1 MFEVITDKLQN
12 VLGSLNSKGRLSES
26 DIDSALRE
34 IRRALLE
41 SDVNFQVAREF
52 VQSVRARTLESEVL
66 NSVSPGQ
73 VVLRITAEELTKT
86 LGEAG
91 RVVRGSSPTSSL
103 LVVGLNGSGKT
114 TTAAKI
120 ASLLNGRGESAL
132 LVAADLFRPAAID
145 QLELLA
151 SRVGVDV
158 YSDRNESSSIKVAE
172 DGLSQGQK
180 QNHPWVIVDTAGRS
194 QVDEALMKEIEQI
207 SAAVSPTE
215 TLLVVDSMIGQDAV
229 ASAVE
234 FNERIGIT
242 GLVLTKLDGDARG
255 GAALSIAS
263 VTGIPIKF
271 IGVGENTDALE
282 MFYPDRIA
290 SRILGMGDVQT
301 LTEKVQLATD
311 VDQAQDLERKV
322 RQGEIDLNDFLQ
334 QMQQI
339 KKMGSL
345 SQFVEMIP
353 GFSSMKGKMG
363 NANLDDSNLVR
374 VEAIIHSMTLDERA
388 DPSIINGSRRRR
400 IALGSGT
407 KPSDVNQLLNQF
419 RQMKKQLKA
428 LSGGGGKRKML
439 DVMKQQGFMN

>member
-145 QLELLA
+145 QLEIYYLTREHQL
-151 SRVGVDV
+151 V
-158 YSDRNESSSIKVAE
+158 
-172 DGLSQGQK
+172 
-180 QNHPWVIVDTAGRS
+180 
-194 QVDEALMKEIEQI
+194 
-207 SAAVSPTE
+207 E
-215 TLLVVDSMIGQDAV
+215 TVKPFLFL
-229 ASAVE
+229 
-234 FNERIGIT
+234 RIDLCPLRGINPGIT
-242 GLVLTKLDGDARG
+242 RL
-255 GAALSIAS
+255 
-263 VTGIPIKF
+263 
-271 IGVGENTDALE
+271 
-282 MFYPDRIA
+282 
-290 SRILGMGDVQT
+290 
-301 LTEKVQLATD
+301 
-311 VDQAQDLERKV
+311 
-322 RQGEIDLNDFLQ
+322 
-334 QMQQI
+334 
-339 KKMGSL
+339 
-345 SQFVEMIP
+345 
-353 GFSSMKGKMG
+353 FS
-363 NANLDDSNLVR
+363 NPAY
-374 VEAIIHSMTLDERA
+374 
-388 DPSIINGSRRRR
+388 
-400 IALGSGT
+400 
-407 KPSDVNQLLNQF
+407 
-419 RQMKKQLKA
+419 
-428 LSGGGGKRKML
+428 
-439 DVMKQQGFMN
+439 

>member
-145 QLELLA
+145 QLELLG

-322 RQGEIDLNDFLQ
+322 RQGELDLNDFLQ

-353 GFSSMKGKMG
+353 GFSSMKGKMA

-388 DPSIINGSRRRR
+388 DPTIINGSRRRR

>member
-1 MFEVITDKLQN
+1 M
-12 VLGSLNSKGRLSES
+12 
-26 DIDSALRE
+26 
-34 IRRALLE
+34 
-41 SDVNFQVAREF
+41 
-52 VQSVRARTLESEVL
+52 
-66 NSVSPGQ
+66 
-73 VVLRITAEELTKT
+73 
-86 LGEAG
+86 
-91 RVVRGSSPTSSL
+91 
-103 LVVGLNGSGKT
+103 
-114 TTAAKI
+114 
-120 ASLLNGRGESAL
+120 
-132 LVAADLFRPAAID
+132 FRPAAID
-145 QLELLA
+145 QLELLG
-151 SRVGVDV
+151 SRADVEV
-158 YSDRNESSSIKVAE
+158 YSDRNESSSVKLAK
-172 DGLSQGQK
+172 DGFSHGQK

-194 QVDEALMKEIEQI
+194 QIDEVLMGEIEQI
-207 SAAVSPTE
+207 SDAVAPTE

-271 IGVGENTDALE
+271 IGVGENIDALE
-282 MFYPDRIA
+282 LFYPDRIA
-290 SRILGMGDVQT
+290 SRILGMGDVKT

-428 LSGGGGKRKML
+428 FSSGGGKRKML

>member
-12 VLGSLNSKGRLSES
+12 ALASLNSKGRLSES

-41 SDVNFQVAREF
+41 SDVNFKVAREF
-52 VQSVRARTLESEVL
+52 VQNVRSRTLESEVL

-91 RVVRGSSPTSSL
+91 RVVRGPAPTSSL
-103 LVVGLNGSGKT
+103 LLVGLNGSGKT
-114 TTAAKI
+114 TTAAKL
-120 ASLLNGRGESAL
+120 ASLLNGRGESSL

-145 QLELLA
+145 QVELLA
-151 SRVGVDV
+151 SRIGVEV
-158 YSDRNESSSIKVAE
+158 YSDRNESSSVKVAKE
-172 DGLSQGQK
+172 GLLYGQK
-180 QNHPWVIVDTAGRS
+180 QNHSWVIVDTAGRS
-194 QVDEALMKEIEQI
+194 QIDEVLMVEIEQI
-207 SAAVSPTE
+207 SDAVAPTE
-215 TLLVVDSMIGQDAV
+215 TLLVVDSMMGQDAV
-229 ASAVE
+229 SSAVE
-234 FNERIGIT
+234 FNDRIGLT

-263 VTGIPIKF
+263 VTGLPIKF

-282 MFYPDRIA
+282 LFYPDRIA
-290 SRILGMGDVQT
+290 SRILGMGDVKT
-301 LTEKVQLATD
+301 LTEKVQLSTD
-311 VDQAQDLERKV
+311 LDQSQDLERKV
-322 RQGEIDLNDFLQ
+322 RQGGIDLNDFLQ

-345 SQFVEMIP
+345 SQFVELIP
-353 GFSSMKGKMG
+353 GFSSMKSKLGDTE
-363 NANLDDSNLVR
+363 LDDSNLVR
-374 VEAIIHSMTLDERA
+374 VEAIIHSMTQDERTN
-388 DPSIINGSRRRR
+388 PSIINGSRRRR

-428 LSGGGGKRKML
+428 LTNAGGKRKMQDL
-439 DVMKQQGFMN
+439 MKQQGFMN

>member
-12 VLGSLNSKGRLSES
+12 ALGRLNSKGRLSES

-52 VQSVRARTLESEVL
+52 IKNVRARTLESEVL

-73 VVLRITAEELTKT
+73 VVLRITAEELTNT

-91 RVVRGSSPTSSL
+91 KVVRGSSPTSSM

-120 ASLLNGRGESAL
+120 ASLLKGRGESSL

-145 QLELLA
+145 QLELLG
-151 SRVGVDV
+151 SRADVEV
-158 YSDRNESSSIKVAE
+158 YSDRNESSSIKLAK
-172 DGLSQGQK
+172 DGFSHGQK

-194 QVDEALMKEIEQI
+194 QIDEVLMGEIAQI
-207 SAAVSPTE
+207 SDAVAPTE

-271 IGVGENTDALE
+271 IGVGENIDALE
-282 MFYPDRIA
+282 LFYPDRIA
-290 SRILGMGDVQT
+290 SRILGMGDVKT

-311 VDQAQDLERKV
+311 VDL
-322 RQGEIDLNDFLQ
+322 
-334 QMQQI
+334 
-339 KKMGSL
+339 SL
-345 SQFVEMIP
+345 
-353 GFSSMKGKMG
+353 
-363 NANLDDSNLVR
+363 
-374 VEAIIHSMTLDERA
+374 IHISEPTR
-388 DPSIINGSRRRR
+388 PY
-400 IALGSGT
+400 
-407 KPSDVNQLLNQF
+407 
-419 RQMKKQLKA
+419 
-428 LSGGGGKRKML
+428 
-439 DVMKQQGFMN
+439 

>member
-145 QLELLA
+145 QLELLG

-158 YSDRNESSSIKVAE
+158 YSDRNESSSIKVAK

-180 QNHPWVIVDTAGRS
+180 QNHPWV
-194 QVDEALMKEIEQI
+194 MKEIEQI

-322 RQGEIDLNDFLQ
+322 RQGELDLNDFLQ

-353 GFSSMKGKMG
+353 G
-363 NANLDDSNLVR
+363 
-374 VEAIIHSMTLDERA
+374 
-388 DPSIINGSRRRR
+388 
-400 IALGSGT
+400 
-407 KPSDVNQLLNQF
+407 F